1 LSEKRLTLYELDE
14 ARARFEATLRVG
26 PMEDLFRTAVLSSCD
41 VPDLVTEIYR
51 LRARWQ
57 ILQAACLAGL
67 GVAVENDPR
76 PLEMWFS
83 DSPWAF
89 VTDALPM
96 PPGFHPLA
104 QCIPARRW
112 GGQSL

>member
-1 LSEKRLTLYELDE
+1 
-14 ARARFEATLRVG
+14 
-26 PMEDLFRTAVLSSCD
+26 MEDLFRTAVLSSCD